1 MKYLYGILI
10 LLALAVAALFLVP
23 PLLDWERFKPEITER
38 LEAITGRALAIDGPI
53 AVSILPS
60 PKLTVTELRIANAP
74 GATVPDMARI
84 KSLELALAL
93 GPLIGGEIA
102 VTSLELVEPV
112 VELER
117 QADGRPNWLFEK
129 AAGTTAE
136 GSAAGEPEADA
147 FEPARIDSATVRN
160 GTIVYHRG
168 DGRPPERI
176 ERIDAVL
183 SARSLD
189 GPFRAEGEFTVRGRA
204 VAFQLATGTIGPGRS
219 VPISLETT
227 VGDEHGSALF
237 EGSVT
242 VIDGVPSFDGTM
254 RVQASDLG
262 ALLSA
267 LDIDRGALPAA
278 PLASALSAK
287 GTLSASAETIAAR
300 ALQVRLGES
309 QATGAI
315 SWQDGERPSL
325 DAEIELNRIDLDQ
338 YLPSAGEA
346 EAEPAAADRG
356 GGGPAEDT
364 DAAARLQ
371 TIPEEIRQSIPADI
385 AATVDLEIGTLTWR
399 QGVIRQA
406 RAQLAL
412 DDGVVTIRQG
422 SALLPGGADVSL
434 SGRLKKEGD
443 GPWLEGVAEIAADDL
458 RAVLSWLSVDVDA
471 VPADRLRHLSASA
484 DLSAQGDRISTSN
497 LDIRVDTTRIAGDA
511 ALQLNERPRLFATL
525 DVDAVNVDAYLLAA
539 GGEAAVQ
546 DEAPAAQAGAAENGR
561 PAIVGIDADVRLAI
575 DSLIYDGVRLAGL
588 ELDGTIED
596 GALTLRRASVADA
609 LGASVAL
616 RGTAR
621 TVWTEPT
628 VDLAVEGEAR
638 SLAGLAALL
647 DIDPDIRAEAFGAT
661 TLRGSLAGGE
671 EALTVDLTLAS
682 ASAEARLAGTMERPF
697 GASSAKLALMLRAA
711 DAGTL
716 ARTAG
721 LTPTAAIE
729 RLGALAIEGTLEGDS
744 ESVAITLNAETAGA
758 TLKVDGRVMDP
769 LAWLSYSVA
778 VDIVHPSPVRL
789 IEVVTGG
796 AQGAAALGP
805 MRVTGTVSGDSTVAD
820 IAGIDATI
828 GDNWLTGDVFL
839 RLDRALPAISA
850 DIRAGVLDLTWLG
863 GGPAAAGEAADGA
876 ATGEGGRYPDT
887 GIEDMVPAPERWSD
901 EPIDFAILDRLS
913 GTLALDAEAVILG
926 AYRIDQAK
934 VDLAAS
940 EGTLTLRS
948 LRGRLFDGALE
959 ADGSFAGG
967 SMPTGRV
974 AFRLADADVAAL
986 LLQVAE
992 VDVVSGRATIEG
1004 DVALQGRTAREVVG
1018 SLAGR
1023 AAVTS
1028 REGTIDGVDLPAISR
1043 HIDTL
1048 AELETLDDVPAFVR
1062 AAERSLSGGRTA
1074 VHSLNG
1080 AIDMQDGKA
1089 RIETFTIVAEGA
1101 VGDIA
1106 GGADLPA
1113 WQVDLTALFRL
1124 VEHPGAPPVG
1134 VLLEGPIDRPERR
1147 YLTEAMQAHLVRIGL
1162 LSLARAQEAPT
1173 ITIRKGAKAE
1183 PGTEM
1188 DRMLRDVFGDPEEGD
1203 EAVQAKETDGLEN
1216 GEEPTEAVPAEGAAE
1231 GAGGGEDV
1239 AVPSPDGAPDGAAN
1253 EAPDE
1258 PAVEAPDEPKK
1269 VDESAAEADAGQ
1281 AVDAVDDVAEAVEVE
1296 EPGGV
1301 DPSQE
1306 ATGMEATDGEGEGA
1320 VPPPADAPAP
1330 QPPPAPERDRGADF
1344 QDFLDDMLRLLDE

>member
-60 PKLTVTELRIANAP
+60 PKLTVADLRIANAP

-93 GPLIGGEIA
+93 GPLIGGEVA

-117 QADGRPNWLFEK
+117 LADGRPNWLFER

-176 ERIDAVL
+176 ERIDAEL

-189 GPFRAEGEFTVRGRA
+189 GPFRAEGEFTVRGRT
-204 VAFQLATGTIGPGRS
+204 VAFQLATGTIGSEHS

-237 EGSVT
+237 EGSVAG
-242 VIDGVPSFDGTM
+242 IDGVPSFDGTM

-267 LDIDRGALPAA
+267 LDIDHGALPVA
-278 PLASALSAK
+278 PLASALSGK
-287 GTLSASAETIAAR
+287 GTFSASAETIAAR

-315 SWQDGERPSL
+315 SWRDGERPSL
-325 DAEIELNRIDLDQ
+325 DAEIALNRIDLDQ

-346 EAEPAAADRG
+346 EAAPAAADRG
-356 GGGPAEDT
+356 GTGPADDT
-364 DAAARLQ
+364 DAAAGLQ
-371 TIPEEIRQSIPADI
+371 TIPEEIRQAIPGDI

-399 QGVIRQA
+399 QGIIRQA
-406 RAQLAL
+406 RAELAL
-412 DDGVVTIRQG
+412 ADGVVTIRQG

-511 ALQLNERPRLFATL
+511 ALRMGERPRLFAAL
-525 DVDAVNVDAYLLAA
+525 DVDAVNLDAYLLAA
-539 GGEAAVQ
+539 GEETSAPEEAA
-546 DEAPAAQAGAAENGR
+546 AAAAQAEAAENGR
-561 PAIVGIDADVRLAI
+561 TAIAGIDADVRLAI

-621 TVWTEPT
+621 TVWTVPT

-638 SLAGLAALL
+638 SLAGIAALL

-671 EALTVDLTLAS
+671 EALTVDLTLAA
-682 ASAEARLAGTMERPF
+682 ASAEARLSGTMERPF
-697 GASSAKLALMLRAA
+697 GASSAKLALMLRAE
-711 DAGTL
+711 DAATL

-729 RLGALAIEGTLEGDS
+729 RLGALAIDGTLDGDS
-744 ESVAITLNAETAGA
+744 ESVAIALNAETAGA
-758 TLKVDGRVMDP
+758 TLKVEGRVMDP

-778 VDIVHPSPVRL
+778 VDIVHPSPARL

-805 MRVTGTVSGDSTVAD
+805 MHVTGTVSGDSTVAN
-820 IAGIDATI
+820 IAGIDAMV
-828 GDNWLTGDVFL
+828 GDNWLTGGVFL

-850 DIRAGVLDLTWLG
+850 DMRAGVLDLTWLG
-863 GGPAAAGEAADGA
+863 GDLAAAGDAADGA
-876 ATGEGGRYPDT
+876 ATGEGGRYADT
-887 GIEDMVPAPERWSD
+887 GIEDLVPAPERWSD

-913 GTLALDAEAVILG
+913 GTLGLDAEAVILG
-926 AYRIDQAK
+926 AYRIEQAK

-959 ADGSFAGG
+959 AEGSLAAG

-986 LLQVAE
+986 LLEVAE

-1023 AAVTS
+1023 ATLTA
-1028 REGTIDGVDLPAISR
+1028 REGVIDGVDLPAISR
-1043 HIDTL
+1043 QIDAL
-1048 AELETLDDVPAFVR
+1048 AGLETLDDVPAFVS

-1080 AIDMQDGKA
+1080 AIDLQDGKA

-1101 VGDIA
+1101 VGDVA

-1113 WQVDLTALFRL
+1113 WQVDLTAQFRL
-1124 VEHPGAPPVG
+1124 VEHPAAPPVG

-1147 YLTEAMQAHLVRIGL
+1147 YLTEEMQAHLVGIGL
-1162 LSLARAQEAPT
+1162 LSLARSQEAPT

-1188 DRMLRDVFGDPEEGD
+1188 DRVLRDVFGDPEEGD
-1203 EAVQAKETDGLEN
+1203 EAVQAKETGDLED
-1216 GEEPTEAVPAEGAAE
+1216 GEEPTEAVPA
-1231 GAGGGEDV
+1231 
-1239 AVPSPDGAPDGAAN
+1239 DGAPSEAPD

-1258 PAVEAPDEPKK
+1258 PAVEAPDEPAVAPKEA
-1269 VDESAAEADAGQ
+1269 DESAAEADAGQ
-1281 AVDAVDDVAEAVEVE
+1281 AADAVDDVAEAVEVE

-1301 DPSQE
+1301 VPSQE

-1320 VPPPADAPAP
+1320 VPPPTDAPAP

-1344 QDFLDDMLRLLDE
+1344 QDFLDDMLRSLDE